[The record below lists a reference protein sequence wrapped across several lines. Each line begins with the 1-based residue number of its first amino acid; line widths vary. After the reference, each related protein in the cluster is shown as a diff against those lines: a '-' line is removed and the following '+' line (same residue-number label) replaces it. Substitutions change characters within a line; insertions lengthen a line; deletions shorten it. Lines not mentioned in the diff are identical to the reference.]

1 MELFLESFWPMFRA
15 GLTVSVPL
23 MLVSFALGLVLAFI
37 IALMRMSKLPPLKGI
52 AWFIVWVIRGTPL
65 LVQIFV
71 IFFGLPSIGI
81 VLKPIPSAIIALVV
95 SQGAYNSEVIR
106 AALTSIPKGQ
116 FEACKALGMSKLQT
130 MTEVIIPQAALVAVP
145 SLGNSFISLLKDT
158 SLVASITVPEIL
170 MTSKSIIAVR
180 FEPMLLYCEAALI
193 YLIFSTML
201 TWLQGKLEKKLGKP
215 VALNIVEV
223 KTPDT
228 DAQLV
233 AENIAQQLEK
243 RISFRRAMKNS
254 MGRAMRMGARG
265 IKVMCSGRLGGA
277 EIARSE
283 CYHDGTI
290 PLQTIRADIDYGFA
304 EAATTYGRIG
314 IKVWIYKGEV
324 LSQTLRTTPRTLDT
338 KNFKER
344 SDRPRRRDGRGGY
357 NRDRKPGYGN
367 RPQGGYNNNRGPR
380 PAAGGS
386 APKEGGKA

>member
-1 MELFLESFWPMFRA
+1 MELFLVSFWPMFRA

-37 IALMRMSKLPPLKGI
+37 IALMRMSKLPPRKGI

-201 TWLQGKLEKKLGKP
+201 TWLQGKLEKKLGKHL
-215 VALNIVEV
+215 V
-223 KTPDT
+223 DT
-228 DAQLV
+228 RV
-233 AENIAQQLEK
+233 
-243 RISFRRAMKNS
+243 
-254 MGRAMRMGARG
+254 
-265 IKVMCSGRLGGA
+265 
-277 EIARSE
+277 
-283 CYHDGTI
+283 
-290 PLQTIRADIDYGFA
+290 
-304 EAATTYGRIG
+304 
-314 IKVWIYKGEV
+314 
-324 LSQTLRTTPRTLDT
+324 
-338 KNFKER
+338 
-344 SDRPRRRDGRGGY
+344 
-357 NRDRKPGYGN
+357 
-367 RPQGGYNNNRGPR
+367 
-380 PAAGGS
+380 
-386 APKEGGKA
+386 

>member
-37 IALMRMSKLPPLKGI
+37 IALMRMSKLPPLK
-52 AWFIVWVIRGTPL
+52 WFIVWVIRGTPL

-201 TWLQGKLEKKLGKP
+201 TWLQGKLEKKLGKHL
-215 VALNIVEV
+215 V
-223 KTPDT
+223 DT
-228 DAQLV
+228 RV
-233 AENIAQQLEK
+233 
-243 RISFRRAMKNS
+243 
-254 MGRAMRMGARG
+254 
-265 IKVMCSGRLGGA
+265 
-277 EIARSE
+277 
-283 CYHDGTI
+283 
-290 PLQTIRADIDYGFA
+290 
-304 EAATTYGRIG
+304 
-314 IKVWIYKGEV
+314 
-324 LSQTLRTTPRTLDT
+324 
-338 KNFKER
+338 
-344 SDRPRRRDGRGGY
+344 
-357 NRDRKPGYGN
+357 
-367 RPQGGYNNNRGPR
+367 
-380 PAAGGS
+380 
-386 APKEGGKA
+386 